1 MELKYL
7 KGCGPQRAKA
17 LETELGITSP
27 EALLLHFPR
36 RMEDRSRIYTIDE
49 LREGMSNVQIRGQ
62 FVAFGDIE
70 GVGRRRRLT
79 AMFSDGTGYVNVTW
93 FNGLQYVTKN
103 LKVQK
108 TYILFG
114 KPDIFRGRFSFQHP
128 EIEEYEPE
136 SELQNREMA
145 VRYPM
150 TTKLVQQWNFTQKV
164 MSNLV
169 ATALQ
174 VLPPFE
180 ETLTPAL
187 IHHHGLLTRDTAIR
201 AIHRPAS
208 SVQWGQAE
216 HRLKFE
222 ELFYLQLSICD
233 EMQQRKQTVEGFV
246 FPVVGEKFHQF
257 FRERMP
263 FELTDAQK
271 RVMHEIREDMRSG
284 NQMNRLLQ
292 GDVGS
297 GKTMVALMTCLIGV
311 DNGFQACL
319 MAPTE
324 ILAEQHYATLR
335 EQLGDMPVRVEL
347 LTGAVKGKQRKLVFE
362 GIKDGSIDILVGTH
376 ALIEPKVV
384 FKNLGIAVIDEQ
396 HRFGVKQRAEIWNK
410 NTRPPHI
417 LVMSA
422 TPIPRTL
429 AMTLYGDLDVSIID
443 QLPPGRKPIRTVHY
457 FSEQQDRVRH
467 GIIQELLKGHQVYVV
482 YPLIDENEALQ
493 IKALEQGYDEL
504 QNFFTS
510 YRVEK
515 IHGRMKSEEK
525 EQIMRRFQN
534 HETHI
539 LVSTTVIEVGVNVPN
554 ASVMVII
561 DAQRFG
567 LSQLHQLRG
576 RVGRGAEQSFCVLV
590 TPRKLVEAS
599 RRRMEIMCETTNGF
613 RIAEEDLNMR
623 GSGDLE
629 GTMQS
634 GLPFQ
639 LQIANI
645 VRDNVLMSEARE
657 AAIRI
662 VKADPEHNNPEFA
675 VLWRELDRLKASYER
690 NYSGVS

>member
-7 KGCGPQRAKA
+7 KGVGPQRAKA
-17 LETELGITSP
+17 LNTELGITTP
-27 EALLLHFPR
+27 EGLLLHFPR
-36 RMEDRSRIYTIDE
+36 RMEDRSRIYTIE
-49 LREGMSNVQIRGQ
+49 QLREGMSNVQIRGQ
-62 FVAFGDIE
+62 FVAFGEIE
-70 GVGRRRRLT
+70 GIGRSRRIT
-79 AMFSDGTGYVNVTW
+79 AMFSDGTGFVNVTW
-93 FNGLQYVTKN
+93 FNGFQYVTKN

-114 KPDIFRGRFSFQHP
+114 KPDIYRGRFSFQHP

-136 SELQNREMA
+136 SEQQNREMA

-150 TTKLVQQWNFTQKV
+150 TTKLVQQWNFTQKI

-169 ATALQ
+169 ASAMQ
-174 VLPPFE
+174 IVPPFA

-187 IHHHGLLTRDTAIR
+187 ISEHKLLTRDTAIR
-201 AIHRPAS
+201 AIHRPVS
-208 SVQWGQAE
+208 SVQWGEAE

-233 EMQQRKQTVEGFV
+233 EMQQRKLTVEGFV
-246 FPVVGEKFHQF
+246 FYIVGKKFHQF

-311 DNGFQACL
+311 DNGYQACL

-324 ILAEQHYATLR
+324 ILAEQHFATLR

-347 LTGAVKGKQRKLVFE
+347 LTGAVKGKRRKQILADTQ
-362 GIKDGSIDILVGTH
+362 DGKIDILVGTH
-376 ALIEPKVV
+376 ALIEPKVI
-384 FKNLGIAVIDEQ
+384 FRNLGIAVIDEQ
-396 HRFGVKQRAEIWNK
+396 HRFGVKQRAKLWAK
-410 NTRPPHI
+410 NIRPPHI

-429 AMTLYGDLDVSIID
+429 AMTLYGDLDVSIIN

-457 FSEQQDRVRH
+457 YSDQQDRVRH

-482 YPLIDENEALQ
+482 YPLIDENETLQ
-493 IKALEQGYDEL
+493 IKALEKGYDEMR
-504 QNFFTS
+504 NFFTR
-510 YRVEK
+510 YRVDK

-525 EQIMRRFQN
+525 DEIMRRFQN
-534 HETHI
+534 HESQI

-590 TPRKLVEAS
+590 TPRKLSESS
-599 RRRMEIMCETTNGF
+599 RRRMDIMCETTNGF

-639 LQIANI
+639 LQVANI

-657 AAIRI
+657 AAIQI
-662 VKADPEHNNPEFA
+662 VKADPKHNNPEYA
-675 VLWRELDRLKASYER
+675 ILWHELERLKDSQGR